1 MAKVTPIN
9 KKKVGLGVGLGLA
22 AAAASAAGYYFYGS
36 KDAAQNRKKVS
47 KWATD
52 MKSDVMQKT
61 KKMQKFDK
69 RAYKTIVDE
78 SMKAYKSVKSV
89 NPKDLALAAAE
100 LKSNWKAVEA
110 ELSRVSGSAKSSVK
124 KLAQKAGVAKAPAK
138 KAAPKKATAKKSA
151 AKKK

>member
-1 MAKVTPIN
+1 MAKVTKIN

-22 AAAASAAGYYFYGS
+22 AAAASAAGYYFYAS
-36 KDAAQNRKKVS
+36 KDASKNRKKVS

-52 MKSDVMQKT
+52 MKSDVMQKA
-61 KKMQKFDK
+61 KKLNKFDQ
-69 RAYKTIVDE
+69 RVYKTIVDE

-89 NPKDLALAAAE
+89 DPKDLALAAAE

-110 ELSRVSGSAKSSVK
+110 ELSRVSGSAKSGAK
-124 KLAQKAGVAKAPAK
+124 KLAQKAGVMKAPAK
-138 KAAPKKATAKKSA
+138 KSVPKKSL

>member
-22 AAAASAAGYYFYGS
+22 AAAASAAGYYFYAS
-36 KDAAQNRKKVS
+36 KDAAKNRKKVA

-52 MKSDVMQKT
+52 MKSDVMQQA
-61 KKMQKFDK
+61 KKMKKFDQ

-89 NPKDLALAAAE
+89 DPKDLALAAAE

-110 ELSRVSGSAKSSVK
+110 EISRVSGSAKSTVK
-124 KLAQKAGVAKAPAK
+124 KLVKKTGVAKAPAK
-138 KAAPKKATAKKSA
+138 KTTAKKSS